1 MVTRR
6 ELVTFLDDL
15 LRPPPELKD
24 SSRNGLQVEGTDSLH
39 RVAFGVDASLAL
51 FQAAAAW
58 DAHAVIVHHGL
69 FWHDGFSRVLGAEAA
84 RLRVLLGTGIN
95 LYASH
100 VPLDCHPRV
109 GNNAVIAG
117 RLGLRETE
125 PFGMYGGI
133 AIGVR
138 GKLPEALPLHALAAR
153 VEGALE
159 TTCRILDAGVSGPL
173 ATVGV
178 ISGGGADLVSQCP
191 AAGVACLVTG
201 ELTHQ
206 CVHPAWEAATPVLAA
221 GHYATEVWGLRA
233 LMAEVQAALP
243 VHCRFIDLPTGC

>member
-15 LRPPPELKD
+15 LRAPPELKD
-24 SSRNGLQVEGTDSLH
+24 SSQNGLQVEGAEALH
-39 RVAFGVDASLAL
+39 RVVFGVDASLAL
-51 FQAAAAW
+51 FQAALAW
-58 DAHAVIVHHGL
+58 DAQAVIVHHGL
-69 FWHDGFSRVLGAEAA
+69 FWHDGFARLLGADAA
-84 RLRVLLGTGIN
+84 RLRVLLSAGIN

-100 VPLDCHPRV
+100 VPLDCHPRL
-109 GNNAVIAG
+109 GNNAVIAA
-117 RLGLRETE
+117 RLGLLETE

-133 AIGVR
+133 AIGCK
-138 GKLPEALPLHALAAR
+138 GKLPEALPVASLAAR
-153 VEGALE
+153 VEVALE
-159 TTCRILDAGVSGPL
+159 TTCRVLEVGVSGPL
-173 ATVGV
+173 TTVGIV
-178 ISGGGADLVSQCP
+178 SGGGADLVSQCP

-206 CVHPAWEAATPVLAA
+206 CVHPAWEAATPVIAA

-233 LMAEVQAALP
+233 LMAELQAALP

>member
-15 LRPPPELKD
+15 LRPPAELKD
-24 SSRNGLQVEGTDSLH
+24 SSRNGLQVEGTDAVH

-58 DAHAVIVHHGL
+58 DAQAIVVHHGL
-69 FWHDGFSRVLGAEAA
+69 FWHEGFSRVLGAEAA
-84 RLRVLLGTGIN
+84 RLRLLLGAGLN

-100 VPLDCHPRV
+100 VPLDCHPRL
-109 GNNAVIAG
+109 GNNAVIAS
-117 RLGLRETE
+117 RLGLLDVE
-125 PFGMYGGI
+125 PFGIYGGI
-133 AIGVR
+133 AIGYK
-138 GKLPEALPLHALAAR
+138 GKLATAVPIAVLADHVA
-153 VEGALE
+153 VALE
-159 TTCRILDAGVSGPL
+159 TTCRVLVAGSSGPL
-173 ATVGV
+173 ASVGI

-191 AAGVACLVTG
+191 AAGVACLITG

-206 CVHPAWEAATPVLAA
+206 CVHPAWEAATPVIAA

-233 LMAEVQAALP
+233 LMAALQAALP
-243 VHCRFIDLPTGC
+243 VQCRFLNLPTGY

>member
-6 ELVTFLDDL
+6 ELVTWLDDL

-24 SSRNGLQVEGTDSLH
+24 SSRNGLQVEGTDALH
-39 RVAFGVDASLAL
+39 RIAFGVDASLAL

-58 DAHAVIVHHGL
+58 DAQAVIVHHGM
-69 FWHDGFSRVLGAEAA
+69 FWHDGFSRVVGAEAA
-84 RLRVLLGTGIN
+84 RLRVLLGAGIN

-100 VPLDCHPRV
+100 VPLDCHPRL

-117 RLGLRETE
+117 RLGLREIE
-125 PFGMYGGI
+125 PFGVYGGI
-133 AIGVR
+133 AIGCK
-138 GKLPEALPLHALAAR
+138 GKLPEAMPVDLLASH
-153 VEGALE
+153 VGMALE
-159 TTCRILDAGVSGPL
+159 ATCRVLDAGSSGPL
-173 ATVGV
+173 LTVGV

-191 AAGVACLVTG
+191 AAGVECLITG

-206 CVHPAWEAATPVLAA
+206 CVHPAWEAATPVIAA

-233 LMAEVQAALP
+233 LMAALQSALP
-243 VHCRFIDLPTGC
+243 VHCCFLDLPTGY

>member
-1 MVTRR
+1 MVTRH
-6 ELVTFLDDL
+6 ELVTYLDDL

-24 SSRNGLQVEGTDSLH
+24 ASRNGLQVEGTDAVH

-58 DAHAVIVHHGL
+58 DAQALVVHHGL
-69 FWHDGFSRVLGAEAA
+69 FWQEGFARVVGAEAA
-84 RLRVLLGTGIN
+84 RLRVLLSSGIN

-117 RLGLRETE
+117 RLGLSGIE
-125 PFGMYGGI
+125 PFGVYGGI
-133 AIGVR
+133 PIGCK
-138 GKLPEALPLHALAAR
+138 GTLPEPLTLPALAAR
-153 VEGALE
+153 VEAALE
-159 TTCRILDAGVSGPL
+159 TSCRLLEAGASGPL

-178 ISGGGADLVSQCP
+178 VSGGGADLVSQCP

-206 CVHPAWEAATPVLAA
+206 CVHPAWEAATPVIAA

-233 LMAEVQAALP
+233 LLAELQAALP
-243 VHCRFIDLPTGC
+243 VTCRFLDIPTGC

>member
-15 LRPPPELKD
+15 LRPPAELKD
-24 SSRNGLQVEGTDSLH
+24 SSRNGLQVEGTDAVH

-58 DAHAVIVHHGL
+58 DAQAIVVHHGL
-69 FWHDGFSRVLGAEAA
+69 FWHEGFSRVLGAEAA
-84 RLRVLLGTGIN
+84 RLRLLLGAGLN

-100 VPLDCHPRV
+100 VPLDCHPRL
-109 GNNAVIAG
+109 GNNAVIAS
-117 RLGLRETE
+117 RLGLLDVE
-125 PFGMYGGI
+125 PFGIYGGI
-133 AIGVR
+133 AIGYK
-138 GKLPEALPLHALAAR
+138 GKLAAAAPIAVLADHVA
-153 VEGALE
+153 VALE
-159 TTCRILDAGVSGPL
+159 TTCRVLEAGSSGPL
-173 ATVGV
+173 ASVGI

-191 AAGVACLVTG
+191 AAGVACLITG

-206 CVHPAWEAATPVLAA
+206 CVHPAWEAATPVIAA

-233 LMAEVQAALP
+233 LMAALQGALP
-243 VHCRFIDLPTGC
+243 VQCRFLNLPTGY

>member
-6 ELVTFLDDL
+6 ELVTYLDDL

-24 SSRNGLQVEGTDSLH
+24 SSRNGLQVEGTDVLH

-51 FQAAAAW
+51 FQAAAEW
-58 DAHAVIVHHGL
+58 DAQAVVVHHGL

-84 RLRVLLGTGIN
+84 RLRVLLGAGIN

-100 VPLDCHPRV
+100 VPLDCHPRL

-117 RLGLRETE
+117 RLGLREVE
-125 PFGMYGGI
+125 PFGVYGGI
-133 AIGVR
+133 AIGYKGR
-138 GKLPEALPLHALAAR
+138 LPEPAPLAHLAEHVAA
-153 VEGALE
+153 ALE
-159 TTCRILDAGVSGPL
+159 TTCRVLDAGSSGPL

-178 ISGGGADLVSQCP
+178 VSGGGADLVSQCP
-191 AAGVACLVTG
+191 AAGVACLLTG

-206 CVHPAWEAATPVLAA
+206 CVHPAWEAATPVIAA

-233 LMAEVQAALP
+233 LLAALQSALP
-243 VHCRFIDLPTGC
+243 VQCRFLDLPTGY